1 MEISLKQKN
10 TGKSRWIG
18 DDRISRSWRKI
29 TKAFDLGRGMESDGV
44 RWYRFKGMKSLES
57 LGVPLKNTTVS
68 VRAEF
73 SFESRFF
80 FSLDFF

>member
-1 MEISLKQKN
+1 
-10 TGKSRWIG
+10 
-18 DDRISRSWRKI
+18 
-29 TKAFDLGRGMESDGV
+29 MESDGV

-68 VRAEF
+68 VPAEF

-80 FSLDFF
+80 FSLDFCLGLERLLRKLFFSER